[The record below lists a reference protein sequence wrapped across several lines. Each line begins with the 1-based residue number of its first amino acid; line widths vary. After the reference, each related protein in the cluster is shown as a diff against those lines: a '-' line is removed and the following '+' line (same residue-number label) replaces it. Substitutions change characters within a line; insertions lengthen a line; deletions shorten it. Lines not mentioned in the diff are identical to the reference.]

1 MFYGHQCMVLFAS
14 ETRARAILAE
24 TLPEISAVQSLP
36 SPDSGCD
43 VHCALCDVH
52 CAYYVFLTPNLSLI
66 YLHQNVQRTIYIF
79 INFRRQTYLSAKMA
93 GKSTAGILPN
103 VSSGIAQRTASVG
116 THFISS

>member
-43 VHCALCDVH
+43 VHCALCVL
-52 CAYYVFLTPNLSLI
+52 YIYVYRALYIYGNLFSLAE
-66 YLHQNVQRTIYIF
+66 LLGSARVFIF
-79 INFRRQTYLSAKMA
+79 RF
-93 GKSTAGILPN
+93 
-103 VSSGIAQRTASVG
+103 
-116 THFISS
+116 